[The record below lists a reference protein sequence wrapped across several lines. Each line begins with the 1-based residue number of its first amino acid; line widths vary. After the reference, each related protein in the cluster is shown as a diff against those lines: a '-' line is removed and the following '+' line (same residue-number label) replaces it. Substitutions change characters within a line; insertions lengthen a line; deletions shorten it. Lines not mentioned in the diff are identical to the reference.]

1 MVLSVR
7 ALMGLSEAPVAPAV
21 LVRALAVLVV
31 RMLEQAVW
39 APDRS
44 YKEPVAASKTATTTM
59 VQVWG

>member
-1 MVLSVR
+1 
-7 ALMGLSEAPVAPAV
+7 MGLSEAPVAPAV

-44 YKEPVAASKTATTTM
+44 YKGPVAASKTVTTTM